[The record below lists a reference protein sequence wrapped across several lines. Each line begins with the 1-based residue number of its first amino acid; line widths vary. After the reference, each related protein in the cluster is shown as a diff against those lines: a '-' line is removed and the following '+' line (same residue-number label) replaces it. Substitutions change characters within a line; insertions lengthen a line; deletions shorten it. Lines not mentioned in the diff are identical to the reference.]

1 MKKRH
6 SMPLSTYKMVK
17 PLQYKDKLQSYLLFT
32 GEYLGLL
39 LESFEE
45 SGEKFSCVLHGS
57 PLK

>member
-1 MKKRH
+1 
-6 SMPLSTYKMVK
+6 MPLSTYKMVK
-17 PLQYKDKLQSYLLFT
+17 PLQYKDKLKSYLLFT